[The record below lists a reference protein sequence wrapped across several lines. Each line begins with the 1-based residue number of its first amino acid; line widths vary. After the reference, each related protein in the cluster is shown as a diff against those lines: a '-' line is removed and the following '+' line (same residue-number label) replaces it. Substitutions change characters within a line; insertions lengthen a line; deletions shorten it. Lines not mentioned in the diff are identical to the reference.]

1 VDRRSLPAP
10 RTLRHPAEP
19 EPPASPAAMFIE
31 ELIIDGFKSYSTRV
45 NVGPFDRQ
53 FNAITGLNGSGKS
66 NILDSICFVL
76 GISNLSQVRVG
87 NLSELVYKQ
96 GQAGVTKASVTVVF
110 NNADKSSSPV
120 GYEAHDKI
128 TITRQIVIGGRNRY
142 LLNSHNVQQNQIQNL
157 FHSVSLNVNNPHFLI
172 MQGRITKVINMKPQE
187 TLSMIEEAAGT
198 RMFENK
204 KAGALRTLE
213 KKQNKVDEINRL
225 LSEEITPTL
234 EKLQRERA
242 NYMLWMSNNN
252 EIERLQRFC
261 VAYEYVQV
269 KHRLENKN
277 QQLDEME
284 EGLQQL
290 VSTIKALDDREVEV
304 NKQIKE
310 QTAARDQQRSHEL
323 KKLEE
328 ENSKKGKEVAAT
340 ESKLKNRESDLQAFL
355 ESRKQSQSALGE
367 AQKQVEQKEKAFQK
381 EKTKFDQLAEAQDKV
396 KKDIEKAQWTM
407 QALTA
412 GMSAQ
417 AAPEGEGEGKS
428 LREQLLAAQT
438 RLSEMEADQ
447 KKKTMGIASLK
458 ERIGSAEQALT
469 KSKQDGKRL
478 SKEKALADG
487 IITEKRAELKKLK
500 FDPEAYQQLI
510 HTARQSEAAMLALH
524 ERLDTLRAHL
534 GGIDFNYQDP
544 YRGFDRNAVKG
555 VVAKLFHIS
564 PDFESYHRALEVCAG
579 GRLFFVVTDNEE
591 TGKALLE
598 RGQLRRRVT
607 IIPLNKIVDPT
618 IPPSTVKQAKRVMPQ
633 GGELHCALEIIG
645 FQREIESAMRYVFG
659 GFLVCDTPETA
670 KQVSFHPNVRVRSV
684 TKEGD
689 LYDPAGTI
697 TGGSA
702 PKGGNILMKLQELS
716 QLEQQVHHQQKDF
729 DKVRSQL
736 EKFKAAASQY
746 ETLDRDLKCK
756 EHELELIEDRITR
769 SEHHAAETSLQGA
782 QSQLEQFEADLKAL
796 PDEKKQLEKTVKQL
810 EKEIKSLESSR
821 EERIKHLEE
830 QVEQLKATAKQQVD
844 KLERQ
849 REKFE
854 QTNVELEVMRNEMLA
869 QQNTDQAS
877 GQSHE
882 SLQGE
887 VEQLKAN
894 LEKQRALHTEQG
906 EKLEAL
912 RGNLKGLDESLGKL
926 ATELTEN
933 RQQREEKELEQK
945 RLSHKVQQLQKDDKE
960 AHVVVAR
967 MEKQHAWIEKEKAFF
982 GKAGTD
988 FDFETNNYQE
998 NKGRLDDL
1006 STQQKTLGKNI
1017 NKKAMAMFEK
1027 AEQEYKD
1034 LLQKR
1039 DIILNDKQKIEH
1051 VIRDLDEKKSET
1063 LRRTWQKVNKDFDSI
1078 FGTLLPHTNAKL
1090 EPPEGMDP
1098 TEGLEIKV
1106 AFNKVWKQSLS
1117 ELSGGQRS
1125 LLALSLVL
1133 ALLLFK
1139 PAPMY
1144 ILDEIDSAL
1153 DLSHTQNIGHMI
1165 RTHFPHSQF
1174 IVVSL
1179 KEGMFNH
1186 ANVLFRT
1193 RFIDGTS
1200 TVARYAI
1207 REPGDRIEL
1216 PDEGGKENEASTG
1229 KASKKRKASAD
1240 A

>member
-1 VDRRSLPAP
+1 
-10 RTLRHPAEP
+10 
-19 EPPASPAAMFIE
+19 MFIE

-45 NVGPFDRQ
+45 TVGPFDRQ

-76 GISNLSQVRVG
+76 GISNLTQVRVG

-110 NNADKSSSPV
+110 NNADKSCSPV

-198 RMFENK
+198 RMYENK
-204 KAGALRTLE
+204 KAGAIRTLE

-242 NYMLWMSNNN
+242 NYMLWVSNNN

-261 VAYEYVQV
+261 VAYEYIQV

-284 EGLQQL
+284 EALQQL
-290 VSTIKALDDREVEV
+290 VSAIKALDDREKEINREV
-304 NKQIKE
+304 KE
-310 QTAARDQQRSHEL
+310 RTEARDKQRSQAL

-328 ENSKKGKEVAAT
+328 ENSKKSKEVAST
-340 ESKLKNRESDLQAFL
+340 ESKLKNRESDLESFL
-355 ESRKQSQSALGE
+355 ESRKQSQTALGE
-367 AQKQVEQKEKAFQK
+367 MQKQVEQKEKVYQK
-381 EKTKFDQLAEAQDKV
+381 EKAKFDALAEQDDKL

-412 GMSAQ
+412 GMSTKVQ
-417 AAPEGEGEGKS
+417 EGEGEGKS
-428 LREQLLAAQT
+428 MREQLLAAQT
-438 RLSEMEADQ
+438 RLSEIEADH

-458 ERIGSAEQALT
+458 ERIGSAEQALA
-469 KSKQDGKRL
+469 KSKQEGKRL
-478 SKEKALADG
+478 SKEKAVAESL
-487 IITEKRAELKKLK
+487 INEKREELRKMK
-500 FDPEAYQQLI
+500 FDPESHQQLI
-510 HTARQSEAAMLALH
+510 QTARQGEASLH
-524 ERLDTLRAHL
+524 SLQERLDTLRAHL
-534 GGIDFNYQDP
+534 GNLDFNYADP
-544 YRGFDRNAVKG
+544 YRGFDRSAVKG
-555 VVAKLFHIS
+555 VIAKLFHIS
-564 PDFESYHRALEVCAG
+564 PDYAAYHRALEVCAG

-618 IPPSTVKQAKRVMPQ
+618 IPSNTVKQARRIMPE

-645 FQREIESAMRYVFG
+645 FQREVESAMRYVFG

-684 TKEGD
+684 TKDGD

-702 PKGGNILMKLQELS
+702 PKGGNILMRLQELAE
-716 QLEQQVHHQQKDF
+716 LEQQVQQQRREF
-729 DKVRSQL
+729 DKVRAQL
-736 EKFKAAASQY
+736 TRMQSAASQY
-746 ETLDRDLKCK
+746 DSMDRDLKCK
-756 EHELELIEDRITR
+756 EHEFALIEDRINR
-769 SEHHAAETSLQGA
+769 SEHHAAEQALQGA
-782 QSQLEQFEADLKAL
+782 RAQLEQFEADLQAL
-796 PDEKKQLEKTVKQL
+796 PDEKKQLEKTAKQL
-810 EKEIKSLESSR
+810 EKEIKSLDSSR
-821 EERIKHLEE
+821 EERIQHLEE
-830 QVEQLKATAKQQVD
+830 QVEQFKVTAKQQVD
-844 KLERQ
+844 KIEKQ
-849 REKFE
+849 REKTE
-854 QTNVELEVMRNEMLA
+854 QANVELEVMRNEMLA
-869 QQNTDQAS
+869 QESNEQAS

-882 SLQGE
+882 SLKAE
-887 VEQLKAN
+887 VEQLRAA
-894 LEKQRALHTEQG
+894 LEAQRATHQELG
-906 EKLEAL
+906 ARLEGL
-912 RGNLKGLDESLGKL
+912 RGELKSLDELLGSL
-926 ATELTEN
+926 ATELTAN

-988 FDFETNNYQE
+988 FDFEANSYQD
-998 NKGRLDDL
+998 NKTRLDDL
-1006 STQQKTLGKNI
+1006 GGQQKTLSKNI

-1039 DIILNDKQKIEH
+1039 DIILNDKCKIEH

-1063 LRRTWQKVNKDFDSI
+1063 LRRTWLKVNKDFDSI
-1078 FGTLLPHTNAKL
+1078 FSTLLPHTNAKL

-1106 AFNKVWKQSLS
+1106 AFNGVWKQSLS

-1216 PDEGGKENEASTG
+1216 PDEGKDNDNGSG
-1229 KASKKRKASAD
+1229 KASKKRKVAVGGD
-1240 A
+1240 